1 MHILCKIPVLLFLM
15 GRETESLRLIW
26 DENVS
31 FNEAFPSRND
41 DYPEM
46 LPEDEEA
53 GFANHAVLEED
64 WKDNSNDDKETVI
77 LEPGETASFSFTFRD
92 RQTSKYIEYK
102 ISEDSSPASSIVFSC
117 DLKSHKNSLDCSDGQ
132 VLIGYKHINLRLCS
146 RTYSLKNR
154 QAGTFLKIKAENT
167 LSSFNGNLQC
177 KILATTC
184 GKRNVERIVGGT
196 EALPHEYPWQVGF
209 LFPNYLPFCG
219 GSIISN
225 RHILTAAHCF
235 YNKHDYSKIRAV
247 VGMHDFRKI
256 SYTAKY
262 LKIDKIILHEQ
273 YNNQTAANDIA
284 IIKVADSIPF
294 DVDNTIS
301 PICLPSNSLYS
312 YDNVKAT
319 VCGWGMTIGDMDYSS
334 SPVLLKVGMTTV
346 TVEECKKKFTYPE
359 LISDKMICTVSNN
372 QAPGISCRGDSG
384 GPLMYQQK
392 TFTEQIGIVSF
403 GIKGCSP
410 SYPDVYVRLTSYLD
424 WIRTHMDLA

>member
-1 MHILCKIPVLLFLM
+1 MTVPNTIMQHMQHM
-15 GRETESLRLIW
+15 GRETESRRLIW

-53 GFANHAVLEED
+53 GFATDAVLEED

-102 ISEDSSPASSIVFSC
+102 ISEDSSPASAIVFSC
-117 DLKSHKNSLDCSDGQ
+117 DLKSHKNSFDCGDGQ

-167 LSSFNGNLQC
+167 LSSYNGNLQC

-209 LFPNYLPFCG
+209 LFQNYLPFCG

-225 RHILTAAHCF
+225 HHILTAAHCF
-235 YNKHDYSKIRAV
+235 YNKDDYSKIRAV
-247 VGMHDFRKI
+247 VGMQRP
-256 SYTAKY
+256 
-262 LKIDKIILHEQ
+262 LL
-273 YNNQTAANDIA
+273 
-284 IIKVADSIPF
+284 AD
-294 DVDNTIS
+294 
-301 PICLPSNSLYS
+301 
-312 YDNVKAT
+312 
-319 VCGWGMTIGDMDYSS
+319 G
-334 SPVLLKVGMTTV
+334 
-346 TVEECKKKFTYPE
+346 E
-359 LISDKMICTVSNN
+359 
-372 QAPGISCRGDSG
+372 
-384 GPLMYQQK
+384 
-392 TFTEQIGIVSF
+392 
-403 GIKGCSP
+403 
-410 SYPDVYVRLTSYLD
+410 
-424 WIRTHMDLA
+424 